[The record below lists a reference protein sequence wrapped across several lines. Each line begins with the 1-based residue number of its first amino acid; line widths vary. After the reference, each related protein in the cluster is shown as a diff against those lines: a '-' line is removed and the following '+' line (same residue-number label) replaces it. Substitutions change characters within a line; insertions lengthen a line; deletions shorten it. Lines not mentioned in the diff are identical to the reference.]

1 MADLT
6 ARPDHWTDSLPGNW
20 QQAINTNGIL
30 NALGR
35 ALSRQ
40 APDMTRG
47 IEHDQYGSVSDRN
60 WLLQQAAGGPPKMNP
75 LAAEM
80 LDKGGLLAN
89 FLGPGVKLPAAAP
102 KPTGIRAYHG
112 SPHDFNAERLVKF
125 PDGRTEYIVG
135 TPDRLP
141 DIPFGAQVVKDFPL
155 GRARLDKIGT
165 GEGAQAYGPGFYGAE
180 SEGVAKSYR
189 DNLSGGRTRGADNA
203 PVYEIPRN
211 VGERINAEGR
221 PAVERRLAEL
231 DQLDKAESQVGVPN
245 SAQAS
250 DPGASIR
257 AALGGVNP
265 VPSGMGPSATRMA
278 LRALERNAL
287 QEMMRTGDFK
297 WSPPGRMYEVRIN
310 ADPEQ
315 FLDWD
320 KPLSQQ
326 PEAVRRLAQGLPDT
340 ATGEQIYRA
349 IAERPRQGQRSGD
362 PLNDVLFD
370 IPITDHADAARRL
383 REAGVPGTRYLDQG
397 SRDVGSGTRN
407 YAVWDDKLIEILR
420 KYGLLPPVAAGTA
433 AALNQQE
440 PPL

>member
-40 APDMTRG
+40 SPDMTRG

-60 WLLQQAAGGPPKMNP
+60 WLLQQAAGGPPKLNP

-102 KPTGIRAYHG
+102 KPAGIRAYHG
-112 SPHDFNAERLVKF
+112 SPHDF
-125 PDGRTEYIVG
+125 
-135 TPDRLP
+135 DRF
-141 DIPFGAQVVKDFPL
+141 DIN
-155 GRARLDKIGT
+155 KIGT
-165 GEGAQAYGPGFYGAE
+165 GEGAQAYGPGLYFAE

-310 ADPEQ
+310 ADPER

-340 ATGEQIYRA
+340 ATGEQIYRS
-349 IAERPRQGQRSGD
+349 IAQRPRQGQRSGD

-433 AALNQQE
+433 AAINQQE

>member
-112 SPHDFNAERLVKF
+112 SPHDF
-125 PDGRTEYIVG
+125 
-135 TPDRLP
+135 DRF
-141 DIPFGAQVVKDFPL
+141 DIN
-155 GRARLDKIGT
+155 KIGT
-165 GEGAQAYGPGFYGAE
+165 GEGAQAYGRGLYFAE
-180 SEGVAKSYR
+180 SEGVAKTYR
-189 DNLSGGRTRGADNA
+189 EALAGHGYDLSGASQGARVTMMSGRSIDGAIELA
-203 PVYEIPRN
+203 KRRN
-211 VGERINAEGR
+211 EPWIVKELEAIKAKGR
-221 PAVERRLAEL
+221 
-231 DQLDKAESQVGVPN
+231 
-245 SAQAS
+245 
-250 DPGASIR
+250 DP
-257 AALGGVNP
+257 
-265 VPSGMGPSATRMA
+265 
-278 LRALERNAL
+278 
-287 QEMMRTGDFK
+287 K
-297 WSPPGRMYEVRIN
+297 GRMYEVRIN

-320 KPLSQQ
+320 KPLAQQ
-326 PEAVRRLAQGLPDT
+326 PEAVRRAVEGMPQTEMRGSNGLNTPVLDREGDAFYHALAEAVGTPFDPKFPRRPERLDHNR
-340 ATGEQIYRA
+340 ATQLLRDAG
-349 IAERPRQGQRSGD
+349 
-362 PLNDVLFD
+362 
-370 IPITDHADAARRL
+370 IPGIK
-383 REAGVPGTRYLDQG
+383 YLDQG
-397 SRDVGSGTRN
+397 SRAAGQGSRN
-407 YAVWDDKLIEILR
+407 YVVFDDKLIEILR
-420 KYGLLPPVAAGTA
+420 KYGIWPLVPAGTA

>member
-112 SPHDFNAERLVKF
+112 SPHDF
-125 PDGRTEYIVG
+125 
-135 TPDRLP
+135 DRF
-141 DIPFGAQVVKDFPL
+141 DIN
-155 GRARLDKIGT
+155 KIGT
-165 GEGAQAYGPGFYGAE
+165 GEGAQAYGRGLYFAE

-189 DNLSGGRTRGADNA
+189 DNLQ
-203 PVYEIPRN
+203 
-211 VGERINAEGR
+211 R
-221 PAVERRLAEL
+221 PAAFVPSVNGRVMTREEL
-231 DQLDKAESQVGVPN
+231 PLVDTMRFRGGFDGAIDYLTKSIGEMDKARAGGWFAREQPKSQSQIEYERQLGIL
-245 SAQAS
+245 SAWRDS
-250 DPGASIR
+250 GAR
-257 AALGGVNP
+257 VNW
-265 VPSGMGPSATRMA
+265 
-278 LRALERNAL
+278 ERPPP
-287 QEMMRTGDFK
+287 Q
-297 WSPPGRMYEVRIN
+297 PGRMYEVRIN
-310 ADPEQ
+310 AHPEQ

-326 PEAVRRLAQGLPDT
+326 PERVRRAFPDNLHGMRGSDAHTELAAMKAKPLAPD
-340 ATGEQIYRA
+340 ADTGWTSVVNTI
-349 IAERPRQGQRSGD
+349 
-362 PLNDVLFD
+362 NDRVQNPDGASKHLRD
-370 IPITDHADAARRL
+370 AGIPGIK
-383 REAGVPGTRYLDQG
+383 YLDQMSRTAGEG
-397 SRDVGSGTRN
+397 SRN
-407 YAVWDDKLIEILR
+407 YVVFDDKLIEILR